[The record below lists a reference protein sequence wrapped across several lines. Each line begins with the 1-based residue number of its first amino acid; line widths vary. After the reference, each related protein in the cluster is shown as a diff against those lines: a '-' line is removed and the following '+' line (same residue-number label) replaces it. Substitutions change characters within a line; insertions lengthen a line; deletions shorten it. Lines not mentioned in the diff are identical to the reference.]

1 VGNLDAAPLAGNCHA
16 PGCPGGLAQRKSLAE
31 FPVIRPDFR
40 EFQHLAKQGNLIPVY
55 DIFPADLL
63 TPVSAYLRIAQGAR
77 YSFLLESV
85 EGNEKIARYSF
96 AGAHPEEIF
105 RYVSGACVMESPDRL
120 VWEERDPVSF
130 LRERIQRFHPVRVPG
145 LPPLVA
151 GAIGYFS
158 YDMVRLIERLPKR
171 LRDEIGLY
179 DAQLMF
185 YNGLIA
191 FDHVQHRIWIVR
203 NVFTGAANGSLRA
216 KYNAAVREIRH
227 TRKLLEQP
235 VAAERPRTEKSK
247 KGRKLKVR
255 SNFRPS
261 EYRAAVRKAKQYIR
275 AGDIFQ
281 VVLSQR
287 FSAKTKA
294 QPFEIYRELR
304 ALNPSPYPFF
314 LQMNDVAIVGTSPE
328 MLVKVQ
334 GRDVFYRPIAGTQ
347 PRGKDEA
354 EDQRLEKELLA
365 SEKERAEHI
374 MLVDLGRNDLGR
386 VCDYGTVKVE
396 QLMSVER
403 FSHVMHI
410 VSTLRGRLR
419 EDVDALDALMAC
431 FPAGTVSGAPKVRAM
446 EIIEELEPT
455 RRGIYAG
462 GVLYMDFAGNLDSC
476 IALRTM
482 VVKNGVAYVQAG
494 GGIVAD
500 STPEGEYQ
508 ETVNKSR
515 ALLTALEA
523 AHRDRR

>member
-1 VGNLDAAPLAGNCHA
+1 MIQPSF
-16 PGCPGGLAQRKSLAE
+16 QE
-31 FPVIRPDFR
+31 FER
-40 EFQHLAKQGNLIPVY
+40 LAKRGNLIPVY
-55 DIFPADLL
+55 ETFSADLL
-63 TPVSAYLRIAQGAR
+63 TPVSAYLRVAQGAR

-85 EGNEKIARYSF
+85 EGGEKIARYTF

-105 RYVSGACVMESPDRL
+105 RYANGACVLESRDRV
-120 VWEERDPVSF
+120 VWEERDPISF
-130 LRERIQRFHPVRVPG
+130 LRERIERFRPVRLPG
-145 LPPLVA
+145 LPPLIA

-179 DAQLMF
+179 DAVLMF
-185 YNGLIA
+185 YHGLIA
-191 FDHVQHRIWIVR
+191 FDHVQHRLWIVR
-203 NVFTGAANGSLRA
+203 NVFTEGHGSLRA
-216 KYNAAVREIRH
+216 KYDAAVREIKQ
-227 TRKLLEQP
+227 TRQLLEEP
-235 VAAERPRTEKSK
+235 VAGEHPAKSAKTPKRPL
-247 KGRKLKVR
+247 LKVS
-255 SNFRPS
+255 SNFRQP
-261 EYRAAVRKAKQYIR
+261 EYLDIVRKAKRYIR

-294 QPFEIYRELR
+294 QPFEVYRQLR
-304 ALNPSPYPFF
+304 ALNPSPYLFY
-314 LQMNDVAIVGTSPE
+314 LQLNDVAVVGSSPE

-334 GRDVFYRPIAGTQ
+334 GRDVFYRPIAGTRW
-347 PRGKDEA
+347 RGKDEA
-354 EDQRLEKELLA
+354 EDLRLEHEMLA

-396 QLMSVER
+396 KLLTVER
-403 FSHVMHI
+403 YSHVMHI
-410 VSTLRGRLR
+410 VSSLRGHLR
-419 EDVDALDALMAC
+419 EDVDCFDALMAC

-446 EIIEELEPT
+446 EIIEELERT

-462 GVLYMDFAGNLDSC
+462 GILYLDFAGNLDSC

-508 ETVNKSR
+508 ESVNKSK

-523 AHRDRR
+523 AASAKRSGKSR

>member
-1 VGNLDAAPLAGNCHA
+1 
-16 PGCPGGLAQRKSLAE
+16 
-31 FPVIRPDFR
+31 VIRPDFT
-40 EFQHLAKQGNLIPVY
+40 EFQRLAKQGNLIPVY
-55 DIFPADLL
+55 DVFPADLL

-85 EGNEKIARYSF
+85 EGGEKIARYTF
-96 AGAHPEEIF
+96 AGAHPEELF
-105 RYVSGACVMESPDRL
+105 RYAAGACVMESRDRL

-130 LRERIQRFHPVRVPG
+130 LRERIQRFRPVRLPG

-179 DAQLMF
+179 DAMLMF
-185 YNGLIA
+185 YHGLIA
-191 FDHVQHRIWIVR
+191 FDHVQHRLWIVR
-203 NVFTGAANGSLRA
+203 NVFTGGPDGNLRS
-216 KYNAAVREIRH
+216 KYDAAVREIKD
-227 TRKLLEQP
+227 TRKLLERP
-235 VAAERPRTEKSK
+235 VEAERPRSDAVANRKSP
-247 KGRKLKVR
+247 LKVT
-255 SNFRPS
+255 SNFRPAD
-261 EYRAAVRKAKQYIR
+261 YRNAVRKAKEYIR

-287 FSAKTKA
+287 FSAKTNA
-294 QPFEIYRELR
+294 DPFEVYRELR
-304 ALNPSPYPFF
+304 ALNPSPYLFF
-314 LQMNDVAIVGTSPE
+314 LQMNDVAVVGSSPE

-347 PRGKDEA
+347 PRGKSEA
-354 EDQRLEKELLA
+354 EDQRLAKEMLA

-396 QLMSVER
+396 QLMAVER
-403 FSHVMHI
+403 FSHVMHL
-410 VSTLRGRLR
+410 VSTLRGQLR
-419 EDVDALDALMAC
+419 EDVDCFDALMAC

-446 EIIEELEPT
+446 EIIEELERT

-482 VVKNGVAYVQAG
+482 VVKNGIAHVQAG

-508 ETVNKSR
+508 ESVNKSR
-515 ALLTALEA
+515 ALLTALQA
-523 AHRDRR
+523 AHGNGRPKKKP